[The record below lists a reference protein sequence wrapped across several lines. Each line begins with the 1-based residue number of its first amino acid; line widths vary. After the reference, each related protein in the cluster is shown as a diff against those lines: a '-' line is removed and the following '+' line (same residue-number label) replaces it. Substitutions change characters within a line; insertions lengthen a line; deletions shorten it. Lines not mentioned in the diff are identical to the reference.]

1 VSDLIS
7 VLLVDD
13 HALVRQGVRAFLD
26 AQPDLRVVAEA
37 ASGREAVE
45 AAKTHAPDVVLM
57 DLLMPGMDGV
67 ETTRAVKEVSPA
79 SHVVVLTSHHD
90 DAYVFAALR
99 AGALGYVLKTI
110 SSEELAGTVRR
121 AAHGEP
127 TLHPSIALRLM
138 QDVRGEQEDVTSELT
153 PRELEVLKLIA
164 EGLTNADIAERL
176 GVAEKTVKGHVGN
189 VLSKLQVHD
198 RTQAA
203 VYAWR
208 EGVVRR
214 EDPDPSA

>member
-1 VSDLIS
+1 MQTDVIS
-7 VLLVDD
+7 VVLVDD
-13 HALVRQGVRAFLD
+13 HALVRQGTRAFLD
-26 AQPDLRVVAEA
+26 AQPDVKVIAEA
-37 ASGREAVE
+37 GDGKEAV
-45 AAKTHAPDVVLM
+45 ALAQAHQPDVILM
-57 DLLMPGMDGV
+57 DLLLPGMDGV
-67 ETTRAVKEVSPA
+67 DTTRAVKEVSPH
-79 SHVVVLTSHHD
+79 SRVLVLTSHHD
-90 DAYVFAALR
+90 DAYVFSALR
-99 AGALGYVLKTI
+99 AGALGYLLKTVNA
-110 SSEELAGTVRR
+110 EELVAAVRR

-127 TLHPSIALRLM
+127 TLHPSVALKLM
-138 QDVRGEQEDVTSELT
+138 EDVRDDTQDGLTDLT

-164 EGLTNADIAERL
+164 EGLPNAEIAESL

-214 EDPDPSA
+214 VEEKS

>member
-1 VSDLIS
+1 MQTDVIS
-7 VLLVDD
+7 VVLVDD
-13 HALVRQGVRAFLD
+13 HALVRQGTRAFLD
-26 AQPDLRVVAEA
+26 AQPDVKVIAEA
-37 ASGREAVE
+37 GDGKEAV
-45 AAKTHAPDVVLM
+45 ALAQAHQPDVILM
-57 DLLMPGMDGV
+57 DLLLPGMDGV
-67 ETTRAVKEVSPA
+67 DTTRAVKEVSPH
-79 SHVVVLTSHHD
+79 SRVLVLTSHHD
-90 DAYVFAALR
+90 DAYVFSALR
-99 AGALGYVLKTI
+99 AGALGYLLKTVNA
-110 SSEELAGTVRR
+110 EELVAAVRR

-127 TLHPSIALRLM
+127 TLHPSVALKLM
-138 QDVRGEQEDVTSELT
+138 EDVRDDTQDGLTDLT

-164 EGLTNADIAERL
+164 EGLPNAEIAESL

-214 EDPDPSA
+214 VEEKP